1 MATQSDNKEY
11 LNLDDVRLSYRQ
23 KDNTIHL
30 FSTDPDV
37 KHGRFYMML
46 DRNTPIEETARGL
59 LESKG
64 MIGKNANPNDIKY
77 EHDIIKDFLFDVLT
91 KKEPYHLRV
100 AGSSP
105 SGKTIFH
112 STLIENSARTNALI
126 QHVGDSSIIDY
137 KEFQK
142 NAEIEPVDK
151 LKGKLDPFTLFSSKN
166 RKVLE
171 LAYALTE
178 ALFQVDSVYTP
189 KYEKEAFDNALKRM
203 NASEEHSFASFIRE
217 LEKDDTPEGKFHLE
231 YVSHL
236 KTLYGWNMLYSDG
249 TSLPHYHHGL
259 VQWEDTTT
267 SLSSVTL
274 PQSGIILWESIFE
287 SKRGDI
293 TEYVISLMLLLHS
306 LRAILERTTLDQEL
320 ILILDAKI
328 YASIEDRLAK
338 EVFSVL
344 LEAAKDKQVYV
355 VFTSDIKKQS
365 EAFSEGDI
373 DFKLISFRQF
383 DFDYRERYDWKEV
396 LSDLKLGE
404 YSTVDS
410 KGIIN
415 IGMIN
420 PSEKLRKA
428 IEENGQF

>member
-1 MATQSDNKEY
+1 MATQSDNEEY
-11 LNLDDVRLSYRQ
+11 LMLDDVRLSYRQ

-46 DRNTPIEETARGL
+46 DRNTPIEETAREL

-64 MIGKNANPNDIKY
+64 MIGKHANPNDIKY
-77 EHDIIKDFLFDVLT
+77 EHDVVKDFLFDVLT

-112 STLIENSARTNALI
+112 SALIENAAKTNALI
-126 QHVGDSSIIDY
+126 QHIGDESIIDY
-137 KEFQK
+137 KEFRK
-142 NAEIEPVDK
+142 SAEVETINQ

-189 KYEKEAFDNALKRM
+189 KYEKESFDNALKRM
-203 NASEEHSFASFIRE
+203 NDSEDHSFASFIQE

-236 KTLYGWNMLYSDG
+236 KTLYGWEMLYSDG
-249 TSLPHYHHGL
+249 TSSPHYHHGL
-259 VQWEDTTT
+259 VQWKDTAT

-274 PQSGIILWESIFE
+274 PQSGVILWESIFE
-287 SKRGDI
+287 SKRGDV
-293 TEYVISLMLLLHS
+293 TEYVLSLMLLLHP
-306 LRAILERTTLDQEL
+306 LRAILERAKSAQEL
-320 ILILDAKI
+320 ILILDTKI
-328 YASIEDRLAK
+328 YASIEDRLGK
-338 EVFSVL
+338 EIFSVL
-344 LEAAKDKQVYV
+344 VEAAKEKQVYI

-373 DFKLISFRQF
+373 EFKLMSFRQF

-396 LSDLKLGE
+396 LGDLKLGE
-404 YSTVDS
+404 YSIIDS
-410 KGIIN
+410 KGLIN
-415 IGMIN
+415 IGMIE

-428 IEENGQF
+428 IEENGHF